1 MVRRMRVVVLLLCLG
16 ACQAQR
22 SVWDIIL
29 GINREFQSE
38 NSVETS
44 VKPARLKTSL
54 KAAQNSGVVF
64 RTSETTT
71 TTTPETTAAPATTT
85 TTTSTSARSRRKI
98 IVNLANVYHCPKSG
112 VFPIDGD
119 CSRFLL
125 CRQGRQGRARQDR
138 QGRARQDRARQD
150 RQGRTRQARLF
161 QRRPKIKG
169 KVYRCPEGYL
179 FSNSKA
185 RCKPEAKV
193 ACHRS
198 NPLHRLRQATD
209 KKFFLMP

>member
-71 TTTPETTAAPATTT
+71 TTTPEPTAAPATTT

-125 CRQGRQGRARQDR
+125 CRQGRQGRTRQAR
-138 QGRARQDRARQD
+138 QGRA
-150 RQGRTRQARLF
+150 RQARLF

>member
-71 TTTPETTAAPATTT
+71 TTTPEPTAAPATTT

-125 CRQGRQGRARQDR
+125 CRQGRQGRARQAR
-138 QGRARQDRARQD
+138 QGRA
-150 RQGRTRQARLF
+150 RQARLF

>member
-1 MVRRMRVVVLLLCLG
+1 MVSRMRVVLLLLCLG
-16 ACQAQR
+16 SSQAQR

-44 VKPARLKTSL
+44 VQPARLKTSL

-71 TTTPETTAAPATTT
+71 TTTPEPTAPPATTT
-85 TTTSTSARSRRKI
+85 APTSTSARSRRKI

-125 CRQGRQGRARQDR
+125 CRQGRQGRQAR
-138 QGRARQDRARQD
+138 G
-150 RQGRTRQARLF
+150 RQARLF

-185 RCKPEAKV
+185 RCKPESKV

>member
-71 TTTPETTAAPATTT
+71 TTTPEPTAAPATTT

-125 CRQGRQGRARQDR
+125 CRQGRQGRARQD
-138 QGRARQDRARQD
+138 
-150 RQGRTRQARLF
+150 RTRQARLF